1 MIQTVAFFSQKKEM
15 KSPKEL
21 SRGTAYLLIF
31 SSVQATPLTTI
42 AVLLAAFGFAFF
54 FVGRKSTKED
64 KTLKILGWLDLLST
78 LSIIILYVIVFF
90 AIAN

>member
-1 MIQTVAFFSQKKEM
+1 MNRKTFLTIIKLIPVVSAVLAYILVFS
-15 KSPKEL
+15 
-21 SRGTAYLLIF
+21 
-31 SSVQATPLTTI
+31 PLEAGWLTSI
-42 AVLLAAFGFAFF
+42 AVLLAVFGFAFF
-54 FVGRKSTKED
+54 FVGRKAAKED

>member
-1 MIQTVAFFSQKKEM
+1 MNRKTVLTIIKLIPVVSAV
-15 KSPKEL
+15 L
-21 SRGTAYLLIF
+21 AYLLIF

>member
-1 MIQTVAFFSQKKEM
+1 MSKQTILTIIKLIPVVSAV
-15 KSPKEL
+15 L
-21 SRGTAYLLIF
+21 AYLLIF
-31 SSVQATPLTTI
+31 SSVQAAPLTTI
-42 AVLLAAFGFAFF
+42 AVLLAAFGFVFF
-54 FVGRKSTKED
+54 FVGRKSAKED

>member
-1 MIQTVAFFSQKKEM
+1 MNRQTVLTIIKLIPVVSTVLAYILVFS
-15 KSPKEL
+15 
-21 SRGTAYLLIF
+21 
-31 SSVQATPLTTI
+31 PLEAGGLTSI
-42 AVLLAAFGFAFF
+42 AVLLAVFGFTFF
-54 FVGRKSTKED
+54 FVDRKAAKED

>member
-1 MIQTVAFFSQKKEM
+1 MDRKTVLTIIKLIPVVSAVLAYILVFSPLQAEG
-15 KSPKEL
+15 L
-21 SRGTAYLLIF
+21 TAI
-31 SSVQATPLTTI
+31 V
-42 AVLLAAFGFAFF
+42 VLLALFGFVFF
-54 FVGRKSTKED
+54 FIGRKAAKED